1 MFVIELDT
9 IILIFGQKKKKK
21 KQTHDA
27 YQFLIFGRI
36 FSF

>member
-21 KQTHDA
+21 KKQTHDA

-36 FSF
+36 